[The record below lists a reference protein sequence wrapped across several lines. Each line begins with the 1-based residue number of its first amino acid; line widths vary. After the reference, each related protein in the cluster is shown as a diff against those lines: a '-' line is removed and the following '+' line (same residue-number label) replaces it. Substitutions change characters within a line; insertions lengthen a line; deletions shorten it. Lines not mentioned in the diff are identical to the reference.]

1 MAPCSQFSTV
11 ASNQLRLA
19 LSRCCKTLRS
29 PFDKLRV
36 NGGRL
41 AIVGDFPF
49 VLSLSKHESDFF
61 RSLLKE
67 VFDYQVALPAAGN
80 GCLSAAGLRCP
91 GASWP
96 APCLRPPV
104 ANLV

>member
-1 MAPCSQFSTV
+1 
-11 ASNQLRLA
+11 
-19 LSRCCKTLRS
+19 
-29 PFDKLRV
+29 
-36 NGGRL
+36 
-41 AIVGDFPF
+41 

-104 ANLV
+104 A

>member
-29 PFDKLRV
+29 PFDKLRA

-61 RSLLKE
+61 SSLLNQTAKDSYTT
-67 VFDYQVALPAAGN
+67 VTPRAA
-80 GCLSAAGLRCP
+80 SARRSSVGLN
-91 GASWP
+91 AQSLVNQ
-96 APCLRPPV
+96 APRGLQP
-104 ANLV
+104 